1 MMSVTH
7 TNIEGLTIRTTT
19 EEDIPLIL
27 KFIVDLADYEGCK
40 DCVKATEES
49 LMDSLFVKKQA
60 ETLIAEYHG
69 QPVGFSLYLYKFSTF
84 LGRAYLYLEDLYVAP
99 EWRGRGIGKKLLTNL
114 MRVAVEHGCTRLD
127 WGCFAY
133 NTPSMEFYKQLGARE
148 LTEWADF
155 RVDGELL
162 QEYARAEQESMNM
175 SQEG

>member
-1 MMSVTH
+1 M
-7 TNIEGLTIRTTT
+7 
-19 EEDIPLIL
+19 
-27 KFIVDLADYEGCK
+27 
-40 DCVKATEES
+40 
-49 LMDSLFVKKQA
+49 
-60 ETLIAEYHG
+60 
-69 QPVGFSLYLYKFSTF
+69 
-84 LGRAYLYLEDLYVAP
+84 
-99 EWRGRGIGKKLLTNL
+99 TNL